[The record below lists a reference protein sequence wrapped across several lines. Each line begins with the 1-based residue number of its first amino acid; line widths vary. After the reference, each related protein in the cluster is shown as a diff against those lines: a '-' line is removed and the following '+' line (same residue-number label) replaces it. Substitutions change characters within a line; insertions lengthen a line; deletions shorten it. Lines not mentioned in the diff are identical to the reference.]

1 MSELKQIAS
10 DLLASLKEVV
20 YWSDRKTDIW
30 DKAHTVI
37 LKAESYLLSK
47 TDDSTFTDEKGT
59 VWNVPTAYAYAMAC
73 KALANKYIE
82 IEQQKQRIAEL
93 EAQWKRHLDGL
104 PSLGS
109 IGMTAVGVKW
119 LAEHESE
126 IERLRTALESHPDTV
141 RLNWIEKNSGEI
153 TGERIEDDPNDD
165 DSDTHDG
172 WAVYGVIEGKGGNTV
187 ASATADTLREA
198 IDNAMRIVAPVA
210 TSSERLKIAE
220 SLLSDLILD
229 EINIPVA
236 PKAPDKVQCPICDG
250 LGVVV
255 GECKILPP
263 PLCSGCD
270 GTGFIKKEVGEKL
283 KDLTNI
289 IYDLALA
296 LKEK

>member
-126 IERLRTALESHPDTV
+126 IERLRTALEPHPDTV

-172 WAVYGVIEGKGGNTV
+172 WAVYGVIEGKDRNTI

-198 IDNAMRIVAPVA
+198 IDNAMCIVA
-210 TSSERLKIAE
+210 
-220 SLLSDLILD
+220 
-229 EINIPVA
+229 PVA

-283 KDLTNI
+283 KDLCR
-289 IYDLALA
+289 
-296 LKEK
+296 EKGKAE